1 MHIQI
6 FSDIFKK
13 NGNVAD
19 AAVAVIFCEG
29 VAMPY
34 STGLGG
40 GFIMTIYTKALN
52 KIETMIAR
60 ERAPLAAHENMYEN
74 GESSS
79 VGGLS
84 VAVPG
89 ELKGLWS
96 LYERCGSLPWEDL
109 VQPTIDLCRTGS
121 HVSKVIASTLRG
133 RQSRIIAEPSLA

>member
-1 MHIQI
+1 MRINWKVGFRQKKLNVNEFLYKRSI

-40 GFIMTIYTKALN
+40 GFVMTIYTKAKT

-60 ERAPLAAHENMYEN
+60 ERAPLLAHENMYEN

-79 VGGLS
+79 VG
-84 VAVPG
+84 
-89 ELKGLWS
+89 KT
-96 LYERCGSLPWEDL
+96 D
-109 VQPTIDLCRTGS
+109 T
-121 HVSKVIASTLRG
+121 K
-133 RQSRIIAEPSLA
+133 

>member
-1 MHIQI
+1 MELNVHQLEGKLQKAKRNGDSYNKKN

-19 AAVAVIFCEG
+19 AAIAVIFCEG

-40 GFIMTIYTKALN
+40 GFIMTIYIKALN

-79 VGGLS
+79 VG
-84 VAVPG
+84 
-89 ELKGLWS
+89 
-96 LYERCGSLPWEDL
+96 
-109 VQPTIDLCRTGS
+109 T
-121 HVSKVIASTLRG
+121 
-133 RQSRIIAEPSLA
+133 